1 METKRRSIPLPFAKI
16 VPSEPSNKE
25 FTLAKVYVCSPG
37 KNRNM
42 SFLSKRELDAA
53 APSLAYVP
61 VVGHLMEKRD
71 KDGNVVGHVFGGH
84 DFTITDDFE
93 IKPITVP
100 FGVVTADNPQ
110 YETIMEFGKEK
121 EYVTAYAMLWTGRY
135 PELKDAIYSEDI
147 WFGQSMEINYENYE
161 ILEEDSNYVEL
172 HGLNYSA
179 LCILGKS
186 DDPKE
191 HVEPCFPNAHIEP
204 VKFDLNTEQFSQAMA
219 EMREH
224 LSHCFE
230 MNASKKGGKTSL
242 SQEKITEIFALFGI
256 TPADVDFAVTEE
268 MTEDQLTAA
277 IEAFQAAENV
287 QTGDVDPVGSEGGK
301 SAEPATNEFT
311 EQLFSATANQKREAL
326 RNALDPVIVRD
337 SAGKLVSETYYW
349 VEDFDDE
356 HVFVERN
363 YWTAEDSECKFGR
376 FAYSFD
382 DSNKVATITSDF
394 EEMFKMWLTKEE
406 VSKVENDRKELE
418 ALRTFKAKAD
428 AAAFEKQVNDIMDEF
443 SDLSSMEEYAEI
455 RDKAA
460 EFASLDDMKIHL
472 FALRGKNVV
481 LPKKAPAADPIVRV
495 GIDHNEGSESEKPV
509 YGGIFQRYN
518 IGSQK

>member
-1 METKRRSIPLPFAKI
+1 METRRMSIPLPFAKI
-16 VPSEPSNKE
+16 VPSAPANKE

-42 SFLSKRELDAA
+42 SFLSKSELDAA
-53 APSLAYVP
+53 APSLAYTP

-71 KDGNVVGHVFGGH
+71 EDGNVVGHIFGGH

-93 IKPITVP
+93 IKPLTVP
-100 FGVVTADNPQ
+100 FGVVTADAPQ
-110 YETIMEFGKEK
+110 YETIVEFGKEK
-121 EYVTAYAMLWTGRY
+121 EYLTAYAMLWTGRY
-135 PELKDAIYSEDI
+135 PELKDAIYSDDI

-161 ILEEDSNYVEL
+161 MLEEDSNYIEL

-256 TPADVDFAVTEE
+256 AQADVDFAITEDMTEE
-268 MTEDQLTAA
+268 QLTAA
-277 IEAFQAAENV
+277 IEAFKAASDEDP
-287 QTGDVDPVGSEGGK
+287 QSGEGDPTSTDG
-301 SAEPATNEFT
+301 AEPA
-311 EQLFSATANQKREAL
+311 EQFFSATANQKREAL
-326 RNALDPVIVRD
+326 RNVLDPVIVRD
-337 SAGKLVSETYYW
+337 SAGKLISETYYW
-349 VEDFDDE
+349 VEDFDDQ
-356 HVFVERN
+356 HVFVERD
-363 YWTAEDSECKFGR
+363 YWTSEGSECKFGR

-382 DSNKVATITSDF
+382 DSNKTASITSDF

-406 VSKVENDRKELE
+406 VSKVENDRKELDV
-418 ALRTFKAKAD
+418 LRTFKAEHD
-428 AAAFEKQVNDIMDEF
+428 AAEFEKQVNDIMDEF
-443 SDLSSMEEYAEI
+443 SDLSSMEEYAAI

-481 LPKKAPAADPIVRV
+481 LQKKTPASNPVVRV
-495 GIDHNEGSESEKPV
+495 GIDHEEGSGADKPL

-518 IGSQK
+518 IGSEK